1 MWNRPGEALTD
12 REEAPSQQNLRVR
25 PGEQA
30 KPECATTPG
39 CCAEAGRVLPR
50 AAPGPWF
57 ASQQPR
63 AEPSRQRRARPS
75 GEAGRSFRPRAVPGA
90 AHSKPEEWGEGR
102 ERKEGVGRHGD
113 CSAVSALKKEK
124 EAKRREI
131 ALEIQRS
138 YLL

>member
-12 REEAPSQQNLRVR
+12 REEAPSQQNLRVP

-39 CCAEAGRVLPR
+39 CAEAGRVLPR
-50 AAPGPWF
+50 AAPGPRF

-75 GEAGRSFRPRAVPGA
+75 GEAGRSFRPRGGSRGCPQRA
-90 AHSKPEEWGEGR
+90 EEWGEGR

-113 CSAVSALKKEK
+113 RSAVSAVKKEK